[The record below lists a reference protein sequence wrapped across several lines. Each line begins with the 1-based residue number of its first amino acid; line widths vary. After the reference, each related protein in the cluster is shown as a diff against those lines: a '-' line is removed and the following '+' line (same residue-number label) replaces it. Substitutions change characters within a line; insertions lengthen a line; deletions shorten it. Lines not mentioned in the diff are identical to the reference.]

1 MQAGTS
7 QPDRHTLSTTMPNI
21 SVFTSKRVPGLKR
34 LADLQNEEILP
45 LAASVNVTDGI
56 DLEAALR
63 TKWDTDAHFVM
74 YAADDGAG
82 EEMYARINKGAFVPQ
97 LEQAGGRVVVRA
109 LVFDH
114 DLPRDA
120 ASGEKQEWSAE
131 SLDEFLGSLSE
142 AVGDSTLE
150 PTWWYTTL
158 HGSRFVYVL
167 DEPVGPQEAEAMM
180 LGIMDEFR
188 KRGIELDD
196 ACKDWTRMFR
206 LPHVE
211 REGHGRYESMLLGP
225 GPLLDPAGVPRGEV
239 QAAEAIG
246 EVDQYVGAMP
256 TPDEVAE
263 LLEETKENGRKY
275 KTELVKRAKMMLQGR
290 DVEGI
295 VFEHKPIV
303 RGDTNWNN
311 QVLRAVSSVVGMMSE
326 EACTSPEGIYALL
339 HSSVE
344 QIQDREMRGANE
356 TDWFTT
362 TWDMICRIWA
372 KEDSKLAARRA
383 EHEARQAQADVQ
395 RESLLDQLRTARP
408 GDVPTDEEEAKVWQM
423 RRMIASS
430 GSQHYVMR
438 TNGDYNINP
447 CPDSLLI
454 PMIRRLGMEDIIPV
468 TEISG
473 KSLRMRST
481 RDLLSDHAMPI
492 VDIEASVLTDI
503 AYIDGEPGFDKLH
516 IPVYRLNPKLARGGR
531 YDARVDE
538 WLEALGG
545 EQADRL
551 KEWLSHS
558 LDVRRA
564 ICALNLYGAPG
575 TGKGMLAAGLA
586 ECFESMRPND
596 HKALGLWNGGLL
608 ENPVVNCDEGVPT
621 ISSGEAL
628 SLDQAF
634 RSLVTGG
641 NVTIRKMRT
650 DPFSAR
656 IYPRILFTSNDRDII
671 RSIVGNRDL
680 TDDDTEAIEMRLLS
694 IEVSDA
700 AKRLLTSRGNF
711 SYTRGWI
718 AGDRPSQLVLANHI
732 KWLYNNRGD
741 SLIGSGRLLV
751 EGDVSTRLVKD
762 LRLTTRGAETVLR
775 VLVKLIAQAHGGSNA
790 DAIQIQNGGVF
801 VTAAGVQAFAE
812 ANMIVQGGITLKAA
826 GAQLRRFSHESEE
839 QNGRV
844 PKRTIDGKRGRWF
857 ELDLEIVYEQ
867 ALIHGMNADQVRRL
881 LCEQL
886 GGVERAEA
894 IEAAVR

>member
-1 MQAGTS
+1 M
-7 QPDRHTLSTTMPNI
+7 NI

-56 DLEAALR
+56 DLEEALHR
-63 TKWDTDAHFVM
+63 EWDTDAHFVM
-74 YAADDGAG
+74 YAADDGEG
-82 EEMYARINKGAFVPQ
+82 NELYARINKGAFVPQ
-97 LEQAGGRVVVRA
+97 LEQTGGRVVVRV

-114 DLPRDA
+114 DLPRNAD
-120 ASGEKQEWSAE
+120 GEKQEWSAE

-142 AVGDSTLE
+142 ALGTSNLE

-167 DEPVGPQEAEAMM
+167 TEPVSPLDAEAMM

-188 KRGIELDD
+188 KVGIELDD

-211 REGHGRYESMLLGP
+211 REGHGRYESTLLGP
-225 GPLLDPAGVPRGEV
+225 GPLLDPAGVPRGVV

-246 EVDQYVGAMP
+246 EVDQYVGEMP

-275 KTELVKRAKMMLQGR
+275 KTELVKRAKIMLQGR

-326 EACTSPEGIYALL
+326 EACTSPEGVYALL
-339 HSSVE
+339 HSAIE
-344 QIQDREMRGANE
+344 QLQDREMRGANQ
-356 TDWFTT
+356 TDWFAT

-372 KEDSKLAARRA
+372 KEDAKLAARRA
-383 EHEARQAQADVQ
+383 EHQARQAQADVH
-395 RESLLDQLRTARP
+395 RESLLDQLRAARP

-438 TNGDYNINP
+438 PNGDYNINP

-468 TEISG
+468 TEIVG
-473 KSLRMRST
+473 KSLKMRST
-481 RDLLSDHAMPI
+481 RDLLADHAMPI
-492 VDIEASVLTDI
+492 VDIEASALAEV
-503 AYIDGEPGFDKLH
+503 AFIDGEPGFDKLH
-516 IPVYRLNPKLARGGR
+516 IPVHRLNPKLEARF
-531 YDARVDE
+531 DARVDE

-551 KEWLSHS
+551 KEWLAHA
-558 LDVRRA
+558 LDVKRA

-596 HKALGLWNGGLL
+596 HKALGQWNGGLL

-628 SLDQAF
+628 TLDQAF

-700 AKRLLTSRGNF
+700 AKRLLTSHGNF
-711 SYTRGWI
+711 AYTRGWI

-732 KWLYNNRGD
+732 KWLYDNREE
-741 SLIGSGRLLV
+741 SQTGSGRLLV

-775 VLVKLIAQAHGGSNA
+775 CIVKLISQAHGGGAA
-790 DAIQIQNGGVF
+790 DAIQIHNGGVF

-812 ANMIVQGGITLKAA
+812 ANLMVQGGITLKAA
-826 GAQLRRFSHESEE
+826 GAQLRRFAHEPEE
-839 QNGRV
+839 QNG
-844 PKRTIDGKRGRWF
+844 KIKKQTIEGKRGRWF

-867 ALIHGMNADQVRRL
+867 ALLHGMNADQVRRL
-881 LCEQL
+881 LCEQR
-886 GGVERAEA
+886 GGDERAEA

>member
-1 MQAGTS
+1 VV
-7 QPDRHTLSTTMPNI
+7 HI

-56 DLEAALR
+56 DLEDALR
-63 TKWDTDAHFVM
+63 TEWDTDAHFVC
-74 YAADDGAG
+74 YVADDGEG
-82 EEMYARINKGAFVPQ
+82 NELYARINKGVFLPQ
-97 LEQAGGRVVVRA
+97 LEQTGGRVVVRVLA
-109 LVFDH
+109 FDH

-120 ASGEKQEWSAE
+120 DGEKQEWSAE
-131 SLDEFLGSLSE
+131 SLDEFLGSLQE
-142 AVGDSTLE
+142 ALGTSNLE

-167 DEPVGPQEAEAMM
+167 TEPVAPLDAEAMM

-188 KRGIELDD
+188 KRGIELDE

-206 LPHVE
+206 CPHVE
-211 REGHGRYESMLLGP
+211 REGYGRYESELLGP

-239 QAAEAIG
+239 QTAEAIG
-246 EVDQYVGAMP
+246 EVDQYVGEMP

-275 KTELVKRAKMMLQGR
+275 KTELVKRARIMLQGR
-290 DVEGI
+290 EAEGI

-311 QVLRAVSSVVGMMSE
+311 QVLRVVSSVVGMMSE

-339 HSSVE
+339 HSSIE
-344 QIQDREMRGANE
+344 QLQDREMRGANE
-356 TDWFTT
+356 TDWYAT

-372 KEDSKLAARRA
+372 KEDAKLAERRA

-395 RESLLDQLRTARP
+395 RESLLDQLRAARP
-408 GDVPTDEEEAKVWQM
+408 ADVPTDEEEAKVWQM

-438 TNGDYNINP
+438 PNGDYNIHP

-468 TEISG
+468 TEIVG
-473 KSLRMRST
+473 KSLKMRST
-481 RDLLSDHAMPI
+481 RDLLADHAMPI
-492 VDIEASVLTDI
+492 VDIEASALAEV
-503 AYIDGEPGFDKLH
+503 AYIDGEPGYDKLH
-516 IPVYRLNPKLARGGR
+516 IPVHRLNPKLEAR

-551 KEWLSHS
+551 KEWLAHA
-558 LDVRRA
+558 LDVKRA

-596 HKALGLWNGGLL
+596 HKALGQWNGGLL
-608 ENPVVNCDEGVPT
+608 ENPVVNCDEGVPN
-621 ISSGEAL
+621 ISSSESL

-680 TDDDTEAIEMRLLS
+680 TDDDTEAVEMRLLS

-700 AKRLLTSRGNF
+700 AKRLLTGKGNF
-711 SYTRGWI
+711 AYTRGWI
-718 AGDRPSQLVLANHI
+718 AGDCPSKLVLANHI
-732 KWLYNNRGD
+732 KHLYDTREE
-741 SLIGSGRLLV
+741 SQTGSGRLLV
-751 EGDVSTRLVKD
+751 EGDISTRLVKD

-775 VLVKLIAQAHGGSNA
+775 CIVKLISQAHGGGNA
-790 DAIQIQNGGVF
+790 DAIAIDNGGVF

-812 ANMIVQGGITLKAA
+812 ANLMVQGGITLKAA
-826 GAQLRRFSHESEE
+826 GAQLRRFAHEPEE
-839 QNGRV
+839 QSGKV
-844 PKRTIDGKRGRWF
+844 KKQTIDGKRGRWF
-857 ELDLEIVYEQ
+857 ELDLEVVYEQ
-867 ALIHGMNADQVRRL
+867 ALIYGMNADQVRRL
-881 LCEQL
+881 LCEQR
-886 GGVERAEA
+886 GGEQRAEA

>member
-1 MQAGTS
+1 M
-7 QPDRHTLSTTMPNI
+7 NI

-45 LAASVNVTDGI
+45 LAASINLTEGI

-63 TKWDTDAHFVM
+63 TEWGTEACFCM
-74 YAADDGAG
+74 YVADDGAG

-97 LEQAGGRVVVRA
+97 LEQAGGRVVVRVLA
-109 LVFDH
+109 FDH

-120 ASGEKQEWSAE
+120 DGEKQRWSAE

-142 AVGDSTLE
+142 ALGSSNLE
-150 PTWWYTTL
+150 PTWWYSTP

-167 DEPVGPQEAEAMM
+167 TEEVGLLDAEAMM
-180 LGIMDEFR
+180 LGIIEEVG
-188 KRGIELDD
+188 KAGIRLDPQ
-196 ACKDWTRMFR
+196 CSDWTRFFR
-206 LPHVE
+206 LPTIK
-211 REGHGRYESMLLGP
+211 RDDIGRCESLLLGP
-225 GPLLDPAGVPRGEV
+225 GPVLDPAGVPRGEV

-246 EVDQYVGAMP
+246 EVDQYVGEMP

-275 KTELVKRAKMMLQGR
+275 KTELVKRAKIMLQGR
-290 DVEGI
+290 EAEGV

-311 QVLRAVSSVVGMMSE
+311 QVLRMVSSVVGMMSE
-326 EACTSPEGIYALL
+326 EACTSPEGVYALL
-339 HSSVE
+339 HGAIE
-344 QIQDREMRGANE
+344 QLQDREMRGTNA
-356 TDWFTT
+356 TDWYAT

-372 KEDSKLAARRA
+372 KEDAKLAARRA

-395 RESLLDQLRTARP
+395 RESLLDQLRDARP
-408 GDVPTDEEEAKVWQM
+408 DDVPVDPEEAALWQM

-468 TEISG
+468 TEIVG
-473 KSLRMRST
+473 KSLKMRST
-481 RDLLSDHAMPI
+481 RDLLADHAMPI
-492 VDIEASVLTDI
+492 VDIEASALAEV
-503 AYIDGEPGFDKLH
+503 AYIDGEPGYDKLH
-516 IPVYRLNPKLARGGR
+516 IPVHRLNPKLEARF
-531 YDARVDE
+531 DARVDE

-551 KEWLSHS
+551 KEWLSHA
-558 LDVRRA
+558 LDVKRA

-596 HKALGLWNGGLL
+596 HKALGQWNGGLL

-700 AKRLLTSRGNF
+700 ARRLLTSRGNF
-711 SYTRGWI
+711 AYTRGWI

-732 KWLYNNRGD
+732 KWLYDHREE
-741 SLIGSGRLLV
+741 SQTGSGRLLV

-775 VLVKLIAQAHGGSNA
+775 VIVKLISQAHGGANA
-790 DAIQIQNGGVF
+790 DAIQIQKGNVF
-801 VTAAGVQAFAE
+801 VTAAGIQAFAE
-812 ANMIVQGGITLKAA
+812 ANLLVQGGITLKAA
-826 GAQLRRFSHESEE
+826 GAQLRRFAYEPEE
-839 QNGRV
+839 QNGKV
-844 PKRTIDGKRGRWF
+844 KKQTIDGRRGRWF

-867 ALIHGMNADQVRRL
+867 ALVHGMNADQVRRL
-881 LCEQL
+881 LCEQN
-886 GGVERAEA
+886 GGEERAEA

>member
-1 MQAGTS
+1 M
-7 QPDRHTLSTTMPNI
+7 NI

-45 LAASVNVTDGI
+45 LAASVNLTEGI
-56 DLEAALR
+56 DLEEALHR
-63 TKWDTDAHFVM
+63 EWDTDAHFVM

-97 LEQAGGRVVVRA
+97 LEQAGGRVVVRV

-120 ASGEKQEWSAE
+120 DGEKQEWSAE
-131 SLDEFLGSLSE
+131 SLDEFLGSLQE
-142 AVGDSTLE
+142 ALGTSNLE

-167 DEPVGPQEAEAMM
+167 TEPVAPLDAEAMM

-225 GPLLDPAGVPRGEV
+225 GPELDPGGVPRGVV

-246 EVDQYVGAMP
+246 EVDQYVGEMP

-275 KTELVKRAKMMLQGR
+275 KTELVKRAKIMLQGR

-326 EACTSPEGIYALL
+326 EACTSPEGVYALL
-339 HSSVE
+339 HSAIE
-344 QIQDREMRGANE
+344 QLQDREMRGANE
-356 TDWFTT
+356 TDWFAT

-372 KEDSKLAARRA
+372 KEDAKLAARRA

-395 RESLLDQLRTARP
+395 RESLLDQLRAARP
-408 GDVPTDEEEAKVWQM
+408 GDVPADEEEAK
-423 RRMIASS
+423 
-430 GSQHYVMR
+430 SQHYVMR
-438 TNGDYNINP
+438 PNGDYNINP

-468 TEISG
+468 TEIVG
-473 KSLRMRST
+473 KSLKMRST
-481 RDLLSDHAMPI
+481 RDLLADHAMPI
-492 VDIEASVLTDI
+492 VDIEASALAEV
-503 AYIDGEPGFDKLH
+503 AFIDGEPGYDKLH
-516 IPVYRLNPKLARGGR
+516 IPVHRLNPRLEAR

-551 KEWLSHS
+551 KEWLGHA
-558 LDVRRA
+558 LDVKRA

-596 HKALGLWNGGLL
+596 HKALGQWNGGLL

-700 AKRLLTSRGNF
+700 ARRLLTSHGNF
-711 SYTRGWI
+711 AYTRGWI

-732 KWLYNNRGD
+732 MWLYDHREE
-741 SLIGSGRLLV
+741 SQTGSGRLLV

-775 VLVKLIAQAHGGSNA
+775 VLVKLISQAHGGSNA
-790 DAIQIQNGGVF
+790 DAIQIQDKGVF

-812 ANMIVQGGITLKAA
+812 ANMMVPGGITLKAA
-826 GAQLRRFSHESEE
+826 GAQLRRFAHEPEE
-839 QNGRV
+839 QNGKV
-844 PKRTIDGKRGRWF
+844 KKQTIEGKRGRWF

-881 LCEQL
+881 LCEQR
-886 GGVERAEA
+886 GGEERAEA
-894 IEAAVR
+894 IEAAAR